1 MTKRSPLTYIGVGGV
16 ALALALSA
24 CAPKAGPNDDL
35 SGVKYTL
42 KSATAEPEVSFA
54 TPFAASTPTAHVIET
69 GNGDSINDGDFVLV
83 EAAVFNG
90 ANGKVAGSTYSSEPI
105 LLPINDQLKQAAPEV
120 YEKLKEIKVGGS
132 FSYST
137 NILQQRTASGTPTAS
152 TASPGTATNV
162 EVYTVKAK
170 LPKYATGTAQ
180 PADPSLPS
188 FTLDEST
195 GKAEI
200 KLPDTKQDV
209 TELVS
214 KDLIEG
220 TGPEVKAT
228 DTIYVRYLGVQYSDG
243 KVFDGNYEKIP
254 AALSLQ
260 GVIKGWTAGLTG
272 KKVGSRVELII
283 PADQAYGNESAN
295 GSTPTGTLVFVV
307 DILGAEENPQ
317 TLQRAQAASAAAS
330 ASALRIGF
338 GRLHGC
344 GHRNPGTLGYRAVNP
359 GTLPTFSTALAAHM
373 RWAAS
378 APHHFESL
386 RINQRRPP
394 CLSASVSST
403 AKSPKS
409 ISPRA
414 TPPPSWSSP
423 T

>member
-1 MTKRSPLTYIGVGGV
+1 M
-16 ALALALSA
+16 
-24 CAPKAGPNDDL
+24 
-35 SGVKYTL
+35 
-42 KSATAEPEVSFA
+42 
-54 TPFAASTPTAHVIET
+54 
-69 GNGDSINDGDFVLV
+69 
-83 EAAVFNG
+83 
-90 ANGKVAGSTYSSEPI
+90 
-105 LLPINDQLKQAAPEV
+105 
-120 YEKLKEIKVGGS
+120 
-132 FSYST
+132 
-137 NILQQRTASGTPTAS
+137 
-152 TASPGTATNV
+152 
-162 EVYTVKAK
+162 YTVKAK

-272 KKVGSRVELII
+272 KKVGS
-283 PADQAYGNESAN
+283 AN

-317 TLQRAQAASAAAS
+317 TLQRAQAASAAAAS
-330 ASALRIGF
+330 ASASG
-338 GRLHGC
+338 
-344 GHRNPGTLGYRAVNP
+344 A
-359 GTLPTFSTALAAHM
+359 STDAA
-373 RWAAS
+373 
-378 APHHFESL
+378 
-386 RINQRRPP
+386 
-394 CLSASVSST
+394 T
-403 AKSPKS
+403 
-409 ISPRA
+409 A
-414 TPPPSWSSP
+414 TPAPSA
-423 T
+423 TAQ

>member
-1 MTKRSPLTYIGVGGV
+1 MTKRSKLTIFGASAA

-24 CAPKAGPNDDL
+24 CGAQSSGGDL
-35 SGVKYTL
+35 SKVQYTL
-42 KSATAEPEVSFA
+42 KNATAEPEASFA
-54 TPFAASTPTAHVIET
+54 TPFAASSPSAYVIEE
-69 GNGDSINDGDFVLV
+69 GNGDSINDGDYVLV

-90 ANGKVAGSTYSSEPI
+90 TDGKLNGSTYSSEPI
-105 LLPINDQLKQAAPEV
+105 LLPINDQLKQAAPQV
-120 YEKLKEIKVGGS
+120 YETLKKIKVGGS
-132 FSYST
+132 FSYTT
-137 NILQQRTASGTPTAS
+137 NVLQQRSTAGVTTT
-152 TASPGTATNV
+152 TASPGAATNV
-162 EVYTVKAK
+162 EVYTVKTK
-170 LPKYATGTAQ
+170 LPKYATGKAVE
-180 PADPSLPS
+180 ADPSLPS

-209 TELVS
+209 TELTA
-214 KDLIEG
+214 KTLIEG

-317 TLQRAQAASAAAS
+317 TLQRAQAASAAAAS
-330 ASALRIGF
+330 ASASG
-338 GRLHGC
+338 
-344 GHRNPGTLGYRAVNP
+344 A
-359 GTLPTFSTALAAHM
+359 STDAA
-373 RWAAS
+373 
-378 APHHFESL
+378 
-386 RINQRRPP
+386 
-394 CLSASVSST
+394 T
-403 AKSPKS
+403 
-409 ISPRA
+409 A
-414 TPPPSWSSP
+414 TPAPSA
-423 T
+423 TAQ

>member
-16 ALALALSA
+16 ALALILSA

-137 NILQQRTASGTPTAS
+137 NILQQRGTSGTPTAS

-209 TELVS
+209 TELTA
-214 KDLIEG
+214 KTLIEG

-317 TLQRAQAASAAAS
+317 TLQRAQAASTAAAS
-330 ASALRIGF
+330 ASASG
-338 GRLHGC
+338 
-344 GHRNPGTLGYRAVNP
+344 A
-359 GTLPTFSTALAAHM
+359 STDAA
-373 RWAAS
+373 
-378 APHHFESL
+378 
-386 RINQRRPP
+386 
-394 CLSASVSST
+394 T
-403 AKSPKS
+403 
-409 ISPRA
+409 A
-414 TPPPSWSSP
+414 TPAPSA
-423 T
+423 TAQ

>member
-35 SGVKYTL
+35 SGVKYNL

-137 NILQQRTASGTPTAS
+137 NILQQRTAS

-317 TLQRAQAASAAAS
+317 TLQRAQAASAAAAS
-330 ASALRIGF
+330 ASASG
-338 GRLHGC
+338 
-344 GHRNPGTLGYRAVNP
+344 A
-359 GTLPTFSTALAAHM
+359 STDAA
-373 RWAAS
+373 
-378 APHHFESL
+378 
-386 RINQRRPP
+386 
-394 CLSASVSST
+394 T
-403 AKSPKS
+403 
-409 ISPRA
+409 A
-414 TPPPSWSSP
+414 TPAPSA
-423 T
+423 TAQ

>member
-137 NILQQRTASGTPTAS
+137 NILQQRTAS

-317 TLQRAQAASAAAS
+317 TLQRAQAASAAAAS
-330 ASALRIGF
+330 ASASG
-338 GRLHGC
+338 
-344 GHRNPGTLGYRAVNP
+344 A
-359 GTLPTFSTALAAHM
+359 STDAA
-373 RWAAS
+373 
-378 APHHFESL
+378 
-386 RINQRRPP
+386 
-394 CLSASVSST
+394 T
-403 AKSPKS
+403 
-409 ISPRA
+409 A
-414 TPPPSWSSP
+414 TPAPSA
-423 T
+423 TAQ

>member
-1 MTKRSPLTYIGVGGV
+1 MTKRSPLTYIGVGAA
-16 ALALALSA
+16 ALALTLSA

-35 SGVKYTL
+35 SGVKYNL

-69 GNGDSINDGDFVLV
+69 GNGESLNDGDFVLV

-209 TELVS
+209 TELTA
-214 KDLIEG
+214 KTLIEG
-220 TGPEVKAT
+220 EGAEVKET
-228 DTIYVRYLGVQYSDG
+228 DTVYVRYIGVQYSDG
-243 KVFDGNYEKIP
+243 KVVDGNYD
-254 AALSLQ
+254 AATPMGISLQ
-260 GVIKGWTAGLTG
+260 GVIKGWTQGLKG
-272 KKVGSRVELII
+272 KKVGSRVELVI
-283 PADQAYGNESAN
+283 PADLAYGNDTG
-295 GSTPTGTLVFVV
+295 GSKPSGTLVFVV

-317 TLQRAQAASAAAS
+317 TLQRAQAASSAAAAEAS
-330 ASALRIGF
+330 ASA
-338 GRLHGC
+338 
-344 GHRNPGTLGYRAVNP
+344 
-359 GTLPTFSTALAAHM
+359 TAE
-373 RWAAS
+373 AS
-378 APHHFESL
+378 A
-386 RINQRRPP
+386 
-394 CLSASVSST
+394 T
-403 AKSPKS
+403 
-409 ISPRA
+409 A
-414 TPPPSWSSP
+414 TPAATASA
-423 T
+423 TAQ

>member
-1 MTKRSPLTYIGVGGV
+1 MMKRSKLTIFGASAAV
-16 ALALALSA
+16 LALALSA
-24 CAPKAGPNDDL
+24 CGEQATNNGDL
-35 SGVKYTL
+35 SKVQYTL
-42 KSATAEPEVSFA
+42 KNATAEPEATFA
-54 TPFAASTPTAHVIET
+54 TPFAASSPSAYVIEE

-90 ANGKVAGSTYSSEPI
+90 TDGKVNGSTYSSEPI

-137 NILQQRTASGTPTAS
+137 NVLQQRTASGTPTAS

-243 KVFDGNYEKIP
+243 KVFDGNYDKIP

-317 TLQRAQAASAAAS
+317 TLQRAQAASAAAAS
-330 ASALRIGF
+330 ASASG
-338 GRLHGC
+338 
-344 GHRNPGTLGYRAVNP
+344 A
-359 GTLPTFSTALAAHM
+359 STDAA
-373 RWAAS
+373 
-378 APHHFESL
+378 
-386 RINQRRPP
+386 
-394 CLSASVSST
+394 T
-403 AKSPKS
+403 
-409 ISPRA
+409 A
-414 TPPPSWSSP
+414 TPAPSA
-423 T
+423 TAQ

>member
-1 MTKRSPLTYIGVGGV
+1 MTKRSKLTIFGASAA

-24 CAPKAGPNDDL
+24 CGAQSSNGDL
-35 SGVKYTL
+35 SKVQYTL
-42 KSATAEPEVSFA
+42 KNATAEPEASFA
-54 TPFAASTPTAHVIET
+54 TPFAASSPSAYVIEE
-69 GNGDSINDGDFVLV
+69 GNGDSINDGDYVLV

-90 ANGKVAGSTYSSEPI
+90 TDGKLNGSTYSSEPI
-105 LLPINDQLKQAAPEV
+105 LLPINDQLKQAAPQV
-120 YEKLKEIKVGGS
+120 YETLKKIKVGGS
-132 FSYST
+132 FSYTT
-137 NILQQRTASGTPTAS
+137 NVLQQRSTAGVTTT
-152 TASPGTATNV
+152 TASPGAATNV
-162 EVYTVKAK
+162 EVYTVKTK
-170 LPKYATGTAQ
+170 LPKYATGKAVE
-180 PADPSLPS
+180 ADPSLPS

-195 GKAEI
+195 GKADI

-330 ASALRIGF
+330 ASASG
-338 GRLHGC
+338 
-344 GHRNPGTLGYRAVNP
+344 A
-359 GTLPTFSTALAAHM
+359 STDAA
-373 RWAAS
+373 
-378 APHHFESL
+378 
-386 RINQRRPP
+386 
-394 CLSASVSST
+394 T
-403 AKSPKS
+403 
-409 ISPRA
+409 A
-414 TPPPSWSSP
+414 TPAPSA
-423 T
+423 TAQ